1 MDELKEIKN
10 TLHMLKCYVYFTC
23 NEEVE
28 TIKKKNVTDEE
39 ILENLFERIC
49 CMAEDELFYKLY
61 YNLVNYVETFDG
73 GLGSEYR
80 RRLKIYLD
88 YQQNPNQ

>member
-1 MDELKEIKN
+1 MYILLVTKRLK
-10 TLHMLKCYVYFTC
+10 LS
-23 NEEVE
+23 
-28 TIKKKNVTDEE
+28 KKKNVTDEE

-61 YNLVNYVETFDG
+61 YKLVNYVETFDG

-80 RRLKIYLD
+80 RKLKIHLD
-88 YQQNPNQ
+88 YQQNHNQ